1 MESDR
6 QEPLEADEYE
16 VDSSEDQDLEAAMR
30 EALEAVESARVE
42 TGETK
47 EDDAGSGE
55 SSATL
60 EVGEGSLDELTML
73 RKEVAE
79 LRDRSVRTLA
89 DFDNFRKRAERERD
103 EQRRYAGT
111 EVLRDVLPVV
121 DNLERALES
130 NGDNDEMTE
139 GVELILRQV
148 LDMLRRHGVVRVEAQ
163 GQAFDPGVHE
173 AVSRQ
178 ESEEVD
184 VPTVSEE
191 LQAGYVLKDRLL
203 RPAMVVV
210 TVSSSPAN
218 EDEGS
223 GESGVRS

>member
-16 VDSSEDQDLEAAMR
+16 VDSSDDQDLEAAMR
-30 EALEAVESARVE
+30 EALEAVESSGVE
-42 TGETK
+42 TGEAT
-47 EDDAGSGE
+47 E
-55 SSATL
+55 SS
-60 EVGEGSLDELTML
+60 EGPDAEGAGLDELTML

-89 DFDNFRKRAERERD
+89 DFENFRKRAERERD

-130 NGDNDEMTE
+130 NGDSDELTK

-148 LDMLRRHGVVRVEAQ
+148 LDMLRRHGVERVKAK
-163 GQAFDPGVHE
+163 GQVFDPGVHE

-178 ESEEVD
+178 EAEEV
-184 VPTVSEE
+184 VAPTVCEE
-191 LQAGYVLKDRLL
+191 LQAGFVLRDRLL

-210 TVSSSPAN
+210 AVPPSPAS

-223 GESGVRS
+223 TEPGVRS

>member
-1 MESDR
+1 MAKKDDR
-6 QEPLEADEYE
+6 DRPNGGSPPGEENDDIKS
-16 VDSSEDQDLEAAMR
+16 VID
-30 EALEAVESARVE
+30 EAVEAVEAVARRREQDEVDLDPAVATGLAAGNDAPSAEMDRLQE
-42 TGETK
+42 
-47 EDDAGSGE
+47 
-55 SSATL
+55 
-60 EVGEGSLDELTML
+60 EVGN
-73 RKEVAE
+73 
-79 LRDRSVRTLA
+79 LRDRLLRTLA

>member
-6 QEPLEADEYE
+6 QEPREADEYE
-16 VDSSEDQDLEAAMR
+16 VDSSDDQDLEAAMR
-30 EALEAVESARVE
+30 EALEAVESSGVE
-42 TGETK
+42 TGT
-47 EDDAGSGE
+47 ATE
-55 SSATL
+55 SS
-60 EVGEGSLDELTML
+60 EGPDAEGAGLDELTML

-89 DFDNFRKRAERERD
+89 DFENFRKRAERERD

-130 NGDNDEMTE
+130 NGDSDELTK

-148 LDMLRRHGVVRVEAQ
+148 LDMLRRHGVERVKAK
-163 GQAFDPGVHE
+163 GQVFDPGVHE

-178 ESEEVD
+178 EAEEV
-184 VPTVSEE
+184 VAPTVCEE
-191 LQAGYVLKDRLL
+191 LQAGFVLRDRLL

-210 TVSSSPAN
+210 AVPTSPAS

-223 GESGVRS
+223 TEPGVRS